1 MIHKYEILKTS
12 PIFVDFIKSADR
24 NDWVQAVKRTEMN
37 KVFNVIQENGEMDV
51 RLIDGHY

>member
-24 NDWVQAVKRTEMN
+24 NDWVQAVKRTEKN